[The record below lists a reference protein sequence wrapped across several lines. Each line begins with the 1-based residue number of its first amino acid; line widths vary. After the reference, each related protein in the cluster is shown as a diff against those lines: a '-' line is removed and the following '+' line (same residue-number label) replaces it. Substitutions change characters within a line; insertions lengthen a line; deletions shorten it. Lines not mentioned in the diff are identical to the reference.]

1 MEQNKEFDHLGYDKS
16 QEEKLP
22 LLENPDEVLA
32 NAATSASEE
41 ASSNKDSKQLN
52 NSQETGTK
60 QATSSDGKFL

>member
-1 MEQNKEFDHLGYDKS
+1 
-16 QEEKLP
+16 